1 MTSRVPKHSR
11 VNTPPSPVH
20 ARTMRGNGARRAIM
34 FRNAQAFAIAAQ
46 PQEGL
51 LRGAGRPQVTVM
63 SADSYDDF
71 EYRPASEYT
80 SEDRRRHYWAVAI
93 GLQDVDGL
101 KVSNYLRD
109 QAHAYIR
116 GEKGLDEVGELV
128 RERYAGAEASGE
140 SKEADL
146 VSQRIAEL
154 LTRGAFFLSPD
165 MLTTIHAYL
174 FQDLD
179 PAVYHPGQFK
189 SERLIKQ
196 EEILNGDSVLYADP
210 LTYEMSLRGAFA
222 NEAAAAYTTFTDEEL
237 QRFCHTIAFLWQ
249 VHPFYEGN
257 TRTIAVFSELYLN
270 NLGFQVA
277 NDPFAKHARYFRDAL
292 VRAQYRNA
300 AAKIFPDDS
309 FLMRFYK
316 NVIGED
322 GGELNRTEMI
332 CARLFEDPTLLRNVD
347 PKDALRK
354 AEGKAPRFD

>member
-1 MTSRVPKHSR
+1 M
-11 VNTPPSPVH
+11 
-20 ARTMRGNGARRAIM
+20 
-34 FRNAQAFAIAAQ
+34 
-46 PQEGL
+46 
-51 LRGAGRPQVTVM
+51 
-63 SADSYDDF
+63 
-71 EYRPASEYT
+71 
-80 SEDRRRHYWAVAI
+80 
-93 GLQDVDGL
+93 QDVDGL
-101 KVSNYLRD
+101 KVSDFLRSL
-109 QAHAYIR
+109 ALAYIL

-128 RERYAGAEASGE
+128 RERYADAEASGE
-140 SKEADL
+140 YKEADL

-179 PAVYHPGQFK
+179 PAIYHPGQFK

-237 QRFCHTIAFLWQ
+237 QRFYHTIAFLWQ
-249 VHPFYEGN
+249 IHPFYEGN

-270 NLGFQVA
+270 NLGFQMA

-322 GGELNRTEMI
+322 GGEMNRADMMCT
-332 CARLFEDPTLLRNVD
+332 RLFEDPSLLRNVD
-347 PKDALRK
+347 PKDALRRGK
-354 AEGKAPRFD
+354 DEGLRFG

>member
-1 MTSRVPKHSR
+1 
-11 VNTPPSPVH
+11 
-20 ARTMRGNGARRAIM
+20 MR
-34 FRNAQAFAIAAQ
+34 AAA
-46 PQEGL
+46 L
-51 LRGAGRPQVTVM
+51 L
-63 SADSYDDF
+63 
-71 EYRPASEYT
+71 
-80 SEDRRRHYWAVAI
+80 
-93 GLQDVDGL
+93 
-101 KVSNYLRD
+101 
-109 QAHAYIR
+109 
-116 GEKGLDEVGELV
+116 GELRPLGHTEAVLLVGHNEAEVAEHNGLTQKRV
-128 RERYAGAEASGE
+128 RADDQLRLAGG
-140 SKEADL
+140 
-146 VSQRIAEL
+146 EL

-179 PAVYHPGQFK
+179 PTVYHPGQFK

-249 VHPFYEGN
+249 IHPFYEGN

-270 NLGFQVA
+270 SLGFQVA

-322 GGELNRTEMI
+322 GGELNRADMI
-332 CARLFEDPTLLRNVD
+332 CTRLFEDPGLLRNVD

-354 AEGKAPRFD
+354 AEGEARRFD

>member
-1 MTSRVPKHSR
+1 
-11 VNTPPSPVH
+11 
-20 ARTMRGNGARRAIM
+20 
-34 FRNAQAFAIAAQ
+34 
-46 PQEGL
+46 
-51 LRGAGRPQVTVM
+51 
-63 SADSYDDF
+63 
-71 EYRPASEYT
+71 
-80 SEDRRRHYWAVAI
+80 
-93 GLQDVDGL
+93 
-101 KVSNYLRD
+101 
-109 QAHAYIR
+109 
-116 GEKGLDEVGELV
+116 
-128 RERYAGAEASGE
+128 
-140 SKEADL
+140 
-146 VSQRIAEL
+146 
-154 LTRGAFFLSPD
+154 

-179 PAVYHPGQFK
+179 PAVYHPGRFK

-249 VHPFYEGN
+249 IHPFYEGN
-257 TRTIAVFSELYLN
+257 THTIAVFSELYLN
-270 NLGFQVA
+270 SLGFQVA

-322 GGELNRTEMI
+322 GGELNRADMI
-332 CARLFEDPTLLRNVD
+332 CTRLFEDPSLLRNVD
-347 PKDALRK
+347 SKDALRK
-354 AEGKAPRFD
+354 GKDEGPQAI

>member
-1 MTSRVPKHSR
+1 
-11 VNTPPSPVH
+11 
-20 ARTMRGNGARRAIM
+20 
-34 FRNAQAFAIAAQ
+34 
-46 PQEGL
+46 
-51 LRGAGRPQVTVM
+51 M

-80 SEDRRRHYWAVAI
+80 SEERRRHYWAVAI

-101 KVSNYLRD
+101 KVSNYLRN

-128 RERYAGAEASGE
+128 RERYASAETSDE
-140 SKEADL
+140 NKEADL

-179 PAVYHPGQFK
+179 PGQLK
-189 SERLIKQ
+189 SDRLIKHQ
-196 EEILNGDSVLYADP
+196 DILNGDSVRYADP

-249 VHPFYEGN
+249 IHPFYEGN

-270 NLGFQVA
+270 SLGFQVA

-322 GGELNRTEMI
+322 GGELNRMEMI

-354 AEGKAPRFD
+354 GKGEARRFD